1 MTEHIIINTSRRQG
15 KRYAQREVL
24 KAFKMPR
31 TLVVSDENYN
41 RSKDFYKDCHHITI
55 MSVSEAF
62 KEQELISDYY
72 YGEGILLEPKL
83 FNPRA
88 SFEHIRKKK

>member
-1 MTEHIIINTSRRQG
+1 MTERIMINTSRMQG

-24 KAFKMPR
+24 KAFNKPY
-31 TLVVSDENYN
+31 TLVVNDDLYEN
-41 RSKDFYKDCHHITI
+41 SKEFYKDCKHITI
-55 MSVSEAF
+55 MSASEVF